1 MQDPAL
7 DASDAV
13 VSNLE
18 QRWNSVRNN
27 DLINLA
33 MHVIPSLLGA
43 DRCSL
48 FLIQPETQDV
58 WLEAGTGVKSRQI
71 TVGVHASMVGDCILK
86 GRSIRRDN
94 LQSSEGAHQTIANQ
108 QNYLVSTAL
117 TVPIRPEDGVAVGAL
132 QALNKHQGC
141 FDDRDEETLTAIA
154 RLMLPS
160 IRTMYENRDLVSRI
174 RQLETEI
181 ETLKLLQ
188 ATR

>member
-13 VSNLE
+13 VTNLE

-33 MHVIPSLLGA
+33 MHVIPSLLDA

-71 TVGVHASMVGDCILK
+71 TVGVHASMVGECILK

-94 LQSSEGAHQTIANQ
+94 LQSSEGAHQTVADQ
-108 QNYLVSTAL
+108 QNYLVTTAL
-117 TVPIRPEDGVAVGAL
+117 TVPIRPDDGVAVGAL
-132 QALNKHQGC
+132 QALNSKRSIPSRWDL
-141 FDDRDEETLTAIA
+141 DDVGTVCAGTMVR
-154 RLMLPS
+154 RLSSSGPLWLPPS
-160 IRTMYENRDLVSRI
+160 LRG
-174 RQLETEI
+174 
-181 ETLKLLQ
+181 
-188 ATR
+188 